1 MYSWRA
7 QQLNNID
14 SSWPNNKWK
23 KKHKQTIGWAVLFPM
38 TNTWPTTFQTKVK
51 QLTLAAM
58 LCAKKQWWARTERSH
73 HSQSAGK
80 GVYCPWYD
88 LKFAIDSANLTW
100 QWGKKNRAYAQTLKA
115 KIATAIS
122 SYEASRWGG
131 NPMPFSPKEPTK
143 QPTRHDTWFI
153 TACLSSWFCISIIHP
168 IIK

>member
-1 MYSWRA
+1 M
-7 QQLNNID
+7 
-14 SSWPNNKWK
+14 
-23 KKHKQTIGWAVLFPM
+23 LFPM

-80 GVYCPWYD
+80 GVHCPWYD

-100 QWGKKNRAYAQTLKA
+100 QWGKKTGHMLLRKHLRMWWLCKRVSSQTLKA

-143 QPTRHDTWFI
+143 QPTRHGTWFI